1 MDFVLVFIFWRHL
14 RFFCMHDLPNLEGPQ
29 LAQKKN
35 KKKKNNHIKSHN
47 FLLGLQSKITMF
59 SYGQY
64 IFFALKEKKKRKK
77 AKKIFIPLQTLYG
90 GGGNREEVGGVRDI
104 VGQFSRGVGVIVQV
118 DFRFCIVRNNIL
130 KILNFGADMQ
140 KLTCSYLVKNVLRL
154 SKRQVYFHHVTV
166 AN

>member
-1 MDFVLVFIFWRHL
+1 M
-14 RFFCMHDLPNLEGPQ
+14 
-29 LAQKKN
+29 AQKKN

-77 AKKIFIPLQTLYG
+77 KQKNIYPTTDFVWG
-90 GGGNREEVGGVRDI
+90 GAI
-104 VGQFSRGVGVIVQV
+104 VLV